1 MSEAETAQPGGNPA
15 SLADV
20 FWVFLKIGASAFG
33 GSSQAMMHRE
43 IVDRRNWIGN
53 EAFLAGLAIAQV
65 LPGANPVNLALYMGM
80 KARGGAGAVVAVTAM
95 IIPAFCIIML
105 MGFAY
110 RQYSGLPVT
119 HFVLGGVAAVGIAA
133 TLAMGAKVATK
144 LPRNVATI
152 AIGLAVFVAVGVLRW
167 PMLPVVA
174 VAVPLSIGVAWLGVR
189 GAK

>member
-1 MSEAETAQPGGNPA
+1 
-15 SLADV
+15 
-20 FWVFLKIGASAFG
+20 
-33 GSSQAMMHRE
+33 
-43 IVDRRNWIGN
+43 
-53 EAFLAGLAIAQV
+53 
-65 LPGANPVNLALYMGM
+65 
-80 KARGGAGAVVAVTAM
+80 M

-152 AIGLAVFVAVGVLRW
+152 VIGLAVFIAVGVLRW

-174 VAVPLSIGVAWLGVR
+174 IAVPLSIGVAWLCVR
-189 GAK
+189 GPK